1 MIKFSLNEI
10 ARAVKA
16 KECDFANVY
25 VDKICS
31 DTRKITPGC
40 LFIAIKGENFDGHD
54 FIQKAFELGAN
65 AVISHKE
72 IDTDKPV
79 ILVEDTKKALLLIA
93 RHNRMNINAL
103 IVGVTGS
110 VGKTSTKDMIACV
123 LNAKYSTY
131 KTKGN
136 LNNDIGLPHSLLDLD
151 ESFNAAVIEMG
162 MSNFGEIKLLSE
174 TTCPNIGVITNIGVS
189 HIENL
194 GSRDGI
200 LKAKMEITSGLGCSS
215 PLVLNGDDDKL
226 VTVKGNVKNP
236 IMYYGIDNPSC
247 DVKAV
252 NIVQSQQ
259 TTTFDIIYEDKKYN
273 AKIPTIGKHN
283 VMNALCAF
291 CVGRLA
297 NIEPENII
305 CAFMEYKP
313 SGMRQNIVQ
322 HNGYTVIEDC
332 YNASPDS
339 MRASLSVLAD
349 MECSGKK
356 VAVLG
361 DMLELGDYSQTAHK
375 SVGEMVAKSGA
386 DILLCYGNEAR
397 YIAQGAQNSKATIEC
412 FDNMDKLIEKLICTL
427 EKGDIVVF
435 KASHGMHL
443 EKAIEGLYN
452 HNI

>member
-10 ARAVKA
+10 ARAVRA
-16 KECDFANVY
+16 KKCDFPQIY

-31 DTRKITPGC
+31 DTRKITQGS

-54 FIQKAFELGAN
+54 FIDKAFELGAN

-79 ILVEDTKKALLLIA
+79 ILVEDTRKALLSLA
-93 RHNRMNINAL
+93 RHNRLNIDAL

-123 LNAKYSTY
+123 LGAKYNTY

-136 LNNDIGLPHSLLDLD
+136 LNNDIGLPHSLLELD
-151 ESFNAAVIEMG
+151 QSFNAAVIEMG
-162 MSNFGEIKLLSE
+162 MSNFGEIEVLSQA
-174 TTCPNIGVITNIGVS
+174 TCPNIGVITNIGVS

-200 LKAKMEITSGLGCSS
+200 LKAKMEIKSGLGCAS

-226 VTVKGNVKNP
+226 ITVKGTVENP
-236 IMYYGIDNPSC
+236 VMYYGIDNKDC
-247 DVKAV
+247 AV
-252 NIVQSQQ
+252 YGKNIVQNGDQ
-259 TTTFDIIYEDKKYN
+259 TEFDIVYEEKQYH

-291 CVGRLA
+291 GVARLA
-297 NIEPENII
+297 GIDTDKII
-305 CAFMEYKP
+305 SAFMDYKP
-313 SGMRQNIVQ
+313 SGMRQNIVK

-339 MRASLSVLAD
+339 MKASLSVLHD
-349 MECSGKK
+349 INCDGKRI
-356 VAVLG
+356 AVLG
-361 DMLELGDYSQTAHK
+361 DMLELGEYSEKAHEN
-375 SVGEMVAKSGA
+375 VGKVVVESGA
-386 DILLCYGNEAR
+386 DVLFCYGKQAK
-397 YIAQGAQNSKATIEC
+397 YIAKGAQESNVQIKC
-412 FDNMDKLIEKLICTL
+412 FEDINELVDELYKTVS
-427 EKGDIVVF
+427 KGDVVVF

-443 EKAIEGLYN
+443 EKAIEGLYSR
-452 HNI
+452 